1 MKVVFSSAPFH
12 ESELVNKLVKDYL
25 NEDAFFSRLIAHSPI
40 AGITSDWLKARKDF
54 PHEQRVLLK
63 EALVSQ
69 YERIGLYS
77 NDIAERIALLEQP
90 NTFTVCTGQQLGV
103 LLGPLYTTLKILSTF
118 SLSAELK
125 KRHPDKNF
133 IPVFWMASEDH
144 DIDEIKSV
152 RIGENTYTWNTKQSG
167 PSGRLRTEGIAEL
180 IDSISELK
188 YRPDLK
194 QMLHDAYEKKN
205 LADATQHLCHALFN
219 SLGVL
224 VINPDEPAL
233 KKAFASI
240 VFRDITEQN
249 SFRESRTAI
258 AHLEQRYKIQLNGR
272 PINFFYQT
280 NTSRERIEIL
290 GESYSTESGQKR
302 WSKGELAEELN
313 TNPAAFSPNAMMR
326 PLYQE
331 FILPNLAYFG
341 GAAEVSYWLE
351 LKPAFDFYNIPFP
364 AVLLRNSAFA
374 LDTVNLH
381 RCSNAGFGTFE
392 LIRPL
397 PELEKE
403 LILRENPHDIQ
414 LKEEQDL
421 LERLRNALVSKAES
435 VGSGLPEASASFIKR
450 MEHNLARLQKKFL
463 REAKR
468 NESDGLKQ
476 LRLARAEVF
485 PGGSFQERKLSLF
498 AYLALTHEYTF
509 IEELSKAQAPFGNT
523 LACIENK

>member
-1 MKVVFSSAPFH
+1 MLLNIFGNEGLLVLDADDIALKNSFKQIVKEDMITQCSFK
-12 ESELVNKLVKDYL
+12 EVNKSIHTLVTSGLIK
-25 NEDAFFSRLIAHSPI
+25 ED
-40 AGITSDWLKARKDF
+40 
-54 PHEQRVLLK
+54 
-63 EALVSQ
+63 
-69 YERIGLYS
+69 
-77 NDIAERIALLEQP
+77 
-90 NTFTVCTGQQLGV
+90 
-103 LLGPLYTTLKILSTF
+103 
-118 SLSAELK
+118 
-125 KRHPDKNF
+125 
-133 IPVFWMASEDH
+133 
-144 DIDEIKSV
+144 
-152 RIGENTYTWNTKQSG
+152 
-167 PSGRLRTEGIAEL
+167 
-180 IDSISELK
+180 
-188 YRPDLK
+188 
-194 QMLHDAYEKKN
+194 
-205 LADATQHLCHALFN
+205 
-219 SLGVL
+219 
-224 VINPDEPAL
+224 
-233 KKAFASI
+233 
-240 VFRDITEQN
+240 
-249 SFRESRTAI
+249 
-258 AHLEQRYKIQLNGR
+258 KIQVKPR
-272 PINFFYQT
+272 EINFFYMKEHLRKRIVVEHELYKVLDTDIAFDKNSLINEIDQFP
-280 NTSRERIEIL
+280 ER
-290 GESYSTESGQKR
+290 
-302 WSKGELAEELN
+302 
-313 TNPAAFSPNAMMR
+313 FSPNVVMR
-326 PLYQE
+326 PVYQE

-498 AYLALTHEYTF
+498 AYLVQTHEYTF